1 MTPGPICDEHDR
13 HTTHYP
19 YCVVRYWC
27 KGTAVSPQQAWD
39 KVEILAYRRSASCNL
54 HFYNDEHGRRQAYMA
69 LQLMEL
75 AWLEGQREKAAEIR
89 KVLMIKET

>member
-1 MTPGPICDEHDR
+1 MTPGPICDEHNR

-19 YCVVRYWC
+19 YCVVKYWC

-39 KVEILAYRRSASCNL
+39 KVEISHRHSSICDI
-54 HFYNDEHGRRQAYMA
+54 HFYNDANGRLQAYMA
-69 LQLMEL
+69 IQMMEL